1 MEHLTPQCEEHQ
13 IVARQEWAP
22 KHGKN
27 SIATSSWKQSV
38 QSSAH
43 ETLTAPDEEV
53 GGGTAAAMD
62 GASFFKEFITMK
74 VLTVGV
80 AEGPSRA
87 IKCAL
92 MHVSQIDMVT
102 GAFIS

>member
-1 MEHLTPQCEEHQ
+1 MEHLTSQCEEHQ

-27 SIATSSWKQSV
+27 SIATSRKQSV

-62 GASFFKEFITMK
+62 GASFFKEFVTMK

-80 AEGPSRA
+80 AGPSRA